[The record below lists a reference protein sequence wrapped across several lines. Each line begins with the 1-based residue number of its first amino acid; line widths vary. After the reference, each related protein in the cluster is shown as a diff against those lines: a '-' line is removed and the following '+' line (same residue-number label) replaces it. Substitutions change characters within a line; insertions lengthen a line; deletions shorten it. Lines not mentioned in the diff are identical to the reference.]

1 MNNLIN
7 GGSLGFYMIIAIII
21 LLLII
26 IIGMYNGL
34 VRKRN
39 GVEDTFGAIDA
50 MLKQRYDLIPNLVAT
65 VKEYMKHEAGVLCDI
80 TELRTKAASGNL
92 NSDEKVLLEN
102 QMAKKMS
109 GIMVAVENYPDLKA
123 NQNFLQLQSSWNE
136 TEEQISAARRAFN
149 ATVTMYNNSVQTFPS
164 NIIAEI
170 FGFKRKNVFEI
181 NESERKN
188 ISAKDLFNS

>member
-1 MNNLIN
+1 MAS
-7 GGSLGFYMIIAIII
+7 GSILLFVIIGTA

-26 IIGMYNGL
+26 IIVSMYNSL

-39 GVEDTFGAIDA
+39 EIENTFGAIDA

-65 VKEYMKHEAGVLCDI
+65 VKEYMKHEAGVLGDI
-80 TELRTKAASGNL
+80 TQLRAQATTGSL
-92 NSDEKVLLEN
+92 SSDEKVVLEN
-102 QMAKKMS
+102 QLSQKMG

-123 NQNFLQLQSSWNE
+123 NQNFVQLQASWNE

-149 ATVTMYNNSVQTFPS
+149 AAVTIYNNAAETFPN
-164 NIIAEI
+164 NIIAGI
-170 FGFKRKNVFEI
+170 FGFKRKHVFEI
-181 NESERKN
+181 AESERKN